1 VGQTAAK
8 TRRKINEAIGGVLF
22 IDEAYALVGGTSND
36 YGPEAISEL
45 IRHMEDSRD
54 ELIVIVAGYESEMH
68 QFLAANPGLASRFP
82 TTLRLPDYT
91 DDQLL
96 EILEAQA
103 RTAGLELGCGVREK
117 VGGLLLKQSRGRSFG
132 NARLMRNVLDRA
144 MARQVRRL
152 SLLERAP
159 SPDEEQLL
167 AEDFPETLS
176 GRIRM
181 SPPGDPLKELEAMVG
196 LADIKHEVRMLAA
209 GVQAETLR
217 REAGLPVTAPARHM
231 VFTGNPG
238 TGKTVVARVIAE
250 VYAQLGLLSSGHLI
264 EASRADL
271 VAGYVG
277 QTAAKVAGVVRQAL
291 GGVLFIDEAYAL
303 TPQAPWDYGQEAVAT
318 LVKLM
323 EDNRGDLIVIV
334 AGYEAEM
341 AGFLASNPGLASRFP
356 LHLGFPDYDDAEL
369 TDIFGAMA
377 EQAGLKLDE
386 HLRSS
391 LLDRLRSIPRDSS
404 FGNAR
409 MIRNS
414 LERTVARQAL
424 RITEPGFDGDVGL
437 LLAADLPDALDTE
450 RGPLPGMYL

>member
-1 VGQTAAK
+1 M
-8 TRRKINEAIGGVLF
+8 
-22 IDEAYALVGGTSND
+22 SND

-82 TTLRLPDYT
+82 TTLRLPDYS

-103 RTAGLELGCGVREK
+103 RSAGLSLEPGVREK

-152 SLLERAP
+152 SLIESAPGPEFTER
-159 SPDEEQLL
+159 LL

-176 GRIRM
+176 GRIRT

-209 GVQAETLR
+209 GVKAEALR

-250 VYAQLGLLSSGHLI
+250 VYAQLGLLSSGHLV

-277 QTAAKVAGVVRQAL
+277 QTAAKVAGIVRQAL

-303 TPQAPWDYGQEAVAT
+303 APQAPWDYGQEAVAT

-334 AGYEAEM
+334 AGYEVEM
-341 AGFLASNPGLASRFP
+341 AGFLASNSGLASRFP
-356 LHLGFPDYDDAEL
+356 LHLGFPDYTDAEL
-369 TDIFGAMA
+369 ADIFASMS
-377 EQAGLKLDE
+377 EQAGLTLDE
-386 HLRSS
+386 HLCPA
-391 LLDRLRSIPRDSS
+391 LLGKLRPVPRDSY

-409 MIRNS
+409 LIRNA
-414 LERTVARQAL
+414 LERTIAQQAL
-424 RITEPGFDGDVGL
+424 RITDPAFDGDVGL
-437 LLAADLPDALDTE
+437 LLPADLPDSLDTD
-450 RGPLPGMYL
+450 RGPLPGLYL